1 VKRGGAFAIAAAAL
15 LAAPSI
21 SHHPVTASC
30 AAPTVTFKPAKV
42 VRGGVVTI
50 TGHYFGSDCL
60 DTGTL
65 PQGVGPLG
73 DPLTGLVIVIDQ
85 GQREFVVAA
94 GSAGDDYA
102 FHVDIVVPIELEPGP
117 ASLAVLGAGDA
128 RLATDLLLTISS
140 AAAIGANEATVAT
153 FGSATTDPQ
162 PVGSV
167 PPLLLPTDIPDDH
180 VATVPPLSTTP
191 TENVG
196 LQIDHRRAISV
207 AIVVVLGTGLAWFA
221 IRSVWRRRSR

>member
-15 LAAPSI
+15 LAAPLVF
-21 SHHPVTASC
+21 HQPVAASC
-30 AAPTVTFKPAKV
+30 AGPTVKFKPAKV
-42 VRGGVVTI
+42 VRGSVLTVT
-50 TGHYFGSDCL
+50 GQNFGDDCL

-73 DPLTGLVIVIDQ
+73 DPLAGLAIVIDQ
-85 GQREFVVAA
+85 GDKEFVVAA
-94 GSAGDDYA
+94 GSAGADYT
-102 FHVDIVVPIELEPGP
+102 FRVDIVVPAALEPGP

-128 RLATDLLLTISS
+128 RLGSDLPLTIST
-140 AAAIGANEATVAT
+140 APAIGAGEATVAT

-167 PPLLLPTDIPDDH
+167 PPPLLPTDIPDDH

-191 TENVG
+191 TEDVG

-207 AIVVVLGTGLAWFA
+207 GIVVLLGTGLAGFA
-221 IRSVWRRRSR
+221 IWSVWKRRNH